1 MSEINVRPE
10 DSRCAEFV
18 RPLEKTR
25 VQIRLITRSRDR
37 WLEFINQTISG
48 LQLTQSRALIGLVIP
63 TRPASS
69 VSVLE

>member
-37 WLEFINQTISG
+37 CHCLLDYAEY
-48 LQLTQSRALIGLVIP
+48 VDD
-63 TRPASS
+63 
-69 VSVLE
+69 VKE